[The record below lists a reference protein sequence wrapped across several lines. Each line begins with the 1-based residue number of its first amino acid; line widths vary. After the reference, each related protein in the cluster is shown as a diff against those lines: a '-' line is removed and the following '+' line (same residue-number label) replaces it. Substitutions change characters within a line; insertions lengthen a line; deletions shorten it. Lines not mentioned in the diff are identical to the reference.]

1 MSILLY
7 ESLKEREMHLS
18 IGQAAILLGVSIS
31 TLRRWEREGFFAPA
45 YRTLGGHR
53 RYAMS
58 AIENLSHHDINSSDQ
73 GSDGL
78 KALGYVRVSSHDQK
92 KDFETQKLK
101 VERYCEKNFQN
112 FEIISDLGS
121 GLNYKKPG
129 LKKLLRMI
137 FQRQISHLILNH
149 KDRLLR
155 FGSELIFEF
164 CRHFG
169 VQVLILEQHLDQ
181 SFEVELAQ
189 DVIELMTVFS
199 SRLYGKRSHT
209 NRQKLAA

>member
-1 MSILLY
+1 
-7 ESLKEREMHLS
+7 MHLS
-18 IGQAAILLGVSIS
+18 IGQAAVLLGISIT
-31 TLRRWEREGFFAPA
+31 TLRRWEREGFFSPT

-53 RYAMS
+53 RYALT
-58 AIENLSHHDINSSDQ
+58 ALEKLFTESHSPDQ
-73 GSDGL
+73 ALHGL
-78 KALGYVRVSSHDQK
+78 KALGYARVSSHDQR
-92 KDFETQKLK
+92 KDLETQKLK
-101 VERYCEKNFQN
+101 LETFCENNFPN
-112 FEIISDLGS
+112 FEIIADLGS

-129 LKKLLRMI
+129 LKKLLRLI

-155 FGSELIFEF
+155 FGSELIFEL

-169 VQVLILEQHLDQ
+169 VQVVILEKQMDQ
-181 SFEVELAQ
+181 TFEAELAQ

-199 SRLYGKRSHT
+199 SRLYGKRSHS

>member
-1 MSILLY
+1 
-7 ESLKEREMHLS
+7 MHLS
-18 IGQAAILLGVSIS
+18 IGQAATLLGISIT
-31 TLRRWEREGFFAPA
+31 TLRRWEREGFFVPS
-45 YRTLGGHR
+45 YRTFGGHR
-53 RYAMS
+53 RYSLTSLENFSNQNQPPSQALDS
-58 AIENLSHHDINSSDQ
+58 RKAI
-73 GSDGL
+73 
-78 KALGYVRVSSHDQK
+78 GYARVSSHDK
-92 KDFETQKLK
+92 RKDLETQKLK
-101 VERYCEKNFQN
+101 LEKYSAKNFHN

-155 FGSELIFEF
+155 FGSELIFEL

-169 VQVLILEQHLDQ
+169 VQVVILEQQVDQ

-199 SRLYGKRSHT
+199 SRLYGKRSHS
-209 NRQKLAA
+209 NRQKLVA